1 MVFVKRMKQNKN
13 CIYLLKRAAQCS
25 PNLRLSSYIIYFN
38 GFRINLNTTQT
49 EKTVFI

>member
-1 MVFVKRMKQNKN
+1 MVFVKKIKQNKN
-13 CIYLLKRAAQCS
+13 CIYLLKRAQCS